1 MSANISIFN
10 NGISEFGKTKLLSPS
25 LKHPSFKNDLTTL
38 VKNATSFTKISSN
51 SLALK
56 PHFDGQYS

>member
-25 LKHPSFKNDLTTL
+25 LKRAHEQNVQEKF
-38 VKNATSFTKISSN
+38 
-51 SLALK
+51 
-56 PHFDGQYS
+56 